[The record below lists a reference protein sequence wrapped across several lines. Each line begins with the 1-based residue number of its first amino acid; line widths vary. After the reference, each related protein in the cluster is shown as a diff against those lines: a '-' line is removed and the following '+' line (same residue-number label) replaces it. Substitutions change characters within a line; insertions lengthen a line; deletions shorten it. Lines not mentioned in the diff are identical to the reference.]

1 MTPFTQKVI
10 LIIQSIPEGSV
21 MTYGGIARAAGS
33 PRAARQVVRILHSM
47 SRKYK
52 LPWHRVI
59 NAKGMISLTEDE
71 SASLQRLYL
80 TGEGIVF
87 DERGWLTWTATSI
100 FLLLSWTWN
109 WSFRLTPAMKGKL
122 NLPSSCPRNNSCGS
136 RPPARSAGNT
146 SWHRSPAAQR
156 R

>member
-1 MTPFTQKVI
+1 MTPFTERVI
-10 LIIQSIPEGSV
+10 RIIQSIPEGAV

-59 NAKGMISLTEDE
+59 NAQGRISLTEDE

-80 TGEGIVF
+80 EGEGIVF
-87 DERGWLTWTATSI
+87 GERGTVDLERYQYVPGPELEEVFAAG
-100 FLLLSWTWN
+100 
-109 WSFRLTPAMKGKL
+109 PEDEDY
-122 NLPSSCPRNNSCGS
+122 LPPE
-136 RPPARSAGNT
+136 
-146 SWHRSPAAQR
+146 
-156 R
+156 

>member
-1 MTPFTQKVI
+1 MTPFTRKVI

-71 SASLQRLYL
+71 SASLQQLYL
-80 TGEGIVF
+80 TGEGVIF
-87 DERGWLTWTATSI
+87 DERGVVDLE
-100 FLLLSWTWN
+100 
-109 WSFRLTPAMKGKL
+109 RYQYVPAPELEMDL
-122 NLPSSCPRNNSCGS
+122 ELPPEPGDEED
-136 RPPARSAGNT
+136 T
-146 SWHRSPAAQR
+146 
-156 R
+156 

>member
-1 MTPFTQKVI
+1 MTPFTERVVR
-10 LIIQSIPEGSV
+10 IIQSIPEGSV

-59 NAKGMISLTEDE
+59 NARGMISLTEDE

-80 TGEGIVF
+80 EGEGIGF
-87 DERGWLTWTATSI
+87 DERGAVDLERYQYDPGPG
-100 FLLLSWTWN
+100 LEE
-109 WSFRLTPAMKGKL
+109 
-122 NLPSSCPRNNSCGS
+122 LPGAIPEDYL
-136 RPPARSAGNT
+136 PE
-146 SWHRSPAAQR
+146 
-156 R
+156 